1 MSMTM
6 KSIFS
11 VTVLSAALAGCTM
24 IPDYERPAAPVS
36 PAYPTGAAYNA
47 PDQMQA
53 LPDGLATADIGWR
66 EFFTDP
72 LLQDLITRALNSNR
86 DLRVAALNVEA
97 ARAQYRI
104 ERANLLPGVGVG
116 GTGQI
121 QRVPADLS
129 PTQQATINR
138 QFQVGASIP
147 TWELDLFGRIRSLSQ
162 QALQTYLAQDETRLA
177 TELSLISE
185 VASAYLTF
193 RADQE
198 LLSLT
203 EETLAS
209 QRQSYELTRLSFEG
223 GVGTQLQLSQ
233 AEVSVRTAEQNYA
246 LYTRTVALGM
256 NALSLLLGEPI
267 SDELRAQLERANY
280 LDDDALPTQLPVGLP
295 SDLLIRRPDIRA
307 AEHQLLA
314 ANANIGAARAAFFPK
329 ISLTASAGT
338 ASSSLGG
345 LFEGGSGSWSFAPN
359 ISIPLFAGGALR
371 ASLDAAEIRRD
382 AGIAQYERSIQS
394 GFREVA
400 DALAGRG
407 TYDEQIR
414 SQRALVDANKRAYD
428 VSDQLFREG
437 ISNYL
442 DVLDSQ
448 RSLYSSQQSLVQTRL
463 GRLNNLVTLYK
474 VLGGGWTER
483 SVVEPPAEGEDS
495 ATQSAASS
503 ATSTSPSA
511 PVAPAATMPTPA
523 AAGVPAGASRAPA
536 APASSVGTAPAAR

>member
-1 MSMTM
+1 MM

-11 VTVLSAALAGCTM
+11 VTLLAATLIGCTM
-24 IPDYERPAAPVS
+24 IPEYKRPAAPVAA
-36 PAYPTGAAYNA
+36 AYPTGAAYHA
-47 PDQMQA
+47 PEQMQA
-53 LPDGLATADIGWR
+53 RPDGLATGDIGWR

-72 LLQDLITRALNSNR
+72 LLQALITRALNSNR

-104 ERANLLPGVGVG
+104 ERANLLPGLGVG
-116 GTGQI
+116 GAGTI

-129 PTQQATINR
+129 VTQRATTSR
-138 QFQVGASIP
+138 QFQVSGSIP
-147 TWELDLFGRIRSLSQ
+147 AWELDLFGRIRSLSQ

-177 TELSLISE
+177 TELALIAE
-185 VASAYLTF
+185 VASAYLTL

-209 QRQSYELTRLSFEG
+209 QRQSYELTRQAFEG

-233 AEVSVRTAEQNYA
+233 AEVLVRTAEQNYA

-256 NALSLLLGEPI
+256 NALSLLLGESL
-267 SDELRAQLERANY
+267 SDDLRAQLARANY
-280 LDDDALPTQLPVGLP
+280 LDDDALPTQLPAGLP
-295 SDLLIRRPDIRA
+295 SDLLVRRPDIRS

-314 ANANIGAARAAFFPK
+314 ANARIGAARAAFFPT
-329 ISLTASAGT
+329 ISLTGSAGT

-345 LFEGGSGSWSFAPN
+345 LFDGGSGAWSFAPR
-359 ISIPLFAGGALR
+359 ISVPLFTGGALR

-382 AGIAQYERSIQS
+382 AAVAQYELAIQS

-407 TYDEQIR
+407 TYDQQIA
-414 SQRALVDANKRAYD
+414 SQRALVDANQRAYD

-442 DVLDSQ
+442 EVLDSQ
-448 RSLYSSQQSLVQTRL
+448 RSLYSSQQNLVQTRL
-463 GRLNNLVTLYK
+463 GRLNNLVTFYK
-474 VLGGGWTER
+474 VLGGGWTEHT
-483 SVVEPPAEGEDS
+483 VIETPPDGQGLVS
-495 ATQSAASS
+495 LL
-503 ATSTSPSA
+503 
-511 PVAPAATMPTPA
+511 
-523 AAGVPAGASRAPA
+523 
-536 APASSVGTAPAAR
+536 